1 MEKKSPKNDL
11 EKDAQAV
18 DTSEYN
24 SSGIIFSKP
33 TPQDEGDGGLP
44 ENSKNSQQ
52 ESEQEQKE
60 LAREYSSKIQPL
72 RTYEKD
78 LEEAK
83 KRAGIE
89 DGTEETPSTKK
100 KAMEAEKSV
109 PANLTEREQNIL
121 KRQVEQELAKSG
133 IMPQAEKDTP
143 GAEEDE
149 TSLKTVRTYRDDA
162 TSSIRDRNLSVV
174 GMAAAESKKRA
185 AQKRRL
191 RPEHVDEPSTFLR
204 SLTIVVVSL
213 TLIASGVA
221 VSTFFYKASKEG
233 TGIAANKE
241 ITSLI
246 FADEQ
251 KEIDISEL
259 SRAPLLEKL
268 NSERLEVNTKLG
280 GVVHLLLTEKG
291 LSGLRSAASA
301 KRFLRGVGGS
311 IPDRLIRSLDDEFML
326 GVHALGENHPFLVFK
341 TSSFEN
347 TFAGMLD
354 WEDTMNRDLSPLFGD
369 TLSEI
374 ATKGA
379 PRIFI
384 PRIFNDVIVR
394 NNDTRIL
401 RDDRGG
407 IALIYGFPS
416 VDTIIVATNENTF
429 FEVFKRLTVTK
440 TENKEN

>member
-1 MEKKSPKNDL
+1 MDKNPQNSDPPKD
-11 EKDAQAV
+11 EQAV
-18 DTSEYN
+18 DASEYN
-24 SSGIIFSKP
+24 SPGVVFSKP
-33 TPQDEGDGGLP
+33 TSGGGEDNKLS
-44 ENSKNSQQ
+44 ENAEKSIKDI
-52 ESEQEQKE
+52 EREQEE
-60 LAREYSSKIQPL
+60 TPPEYSNKIKPL

-83 KRAGIE
+83 RRAGVSGDTE
-89 DGTEETPSTKK
+89 DDISTKR
-100 KAMEAEKSV
+100 EAVEVEKSAPTV
-109 PANLTEREQNIL
+109 PTEREQKTL
-121 KRQVEQELAKSG
+121 RRQIEQELAKSG
-133 IMPQAEKDTP
+133 IVPQAEKDTP
-143 GAEEDE
+143 EVEEDK

-162 TSSIRDRNLSVV
+162 TSSIQNKNLSVV
-174 GMAAAESKKRA
+174 SIAAAESKKRA

-191 RPEHVDEPSTFLR
+191 RPERADKPSTFLK

-221 VSTFFYKASKEG
+221 VSAFFYKASKEG
-233 TGIAANKE
+233 TGIEANEE
-241 ITSLI
+241 ITSFI

-259 SRAPLLEKL
+259 SRASLLERL

-291 LSGLRSAASA
+291 LSGVQSSASA
-301 KRFLRGVGGS
+301 ERFLRRIGGS
-311 IPDRLIRSLDDEFML
+311 VPNRLVRSLDDEFML
-326 GVHALGENHPFLVFK
+326 GVHALGGNHPFLVFK
-341 TSSFEN
+341 TQSFEN
-347 TFAGMLD
+347 TFASMLD

-379 PRIFI
+379 SRIFI

-416 VDTIIVATNENTF
+416 VDTIIIATNENTF

-440 TENKEN
+440 SEN